1 MVIYPR
7 KILNSIKKQINS
19 KEIIV
24 LTGIRRSGKTTLYRM
39 LFNSLK
45 TDNKVFLDMEN
56 PIEQKIFEE
65 TDYNNILF
73 NLSEFNINPKKK
85 LYIFLDEIQA
95 MPSAIKA
102 IKYLYDHYNIKFF
115 LTGSSSFYLK
125 NLFPESLSGRKFVFE
140 IFPLDFEEFLIFKNQ
155 VHKFAKTF
163 TQKDKQKNLIAYEK
177 TKKLYEEYMQYG
189 GFPSVV
195 LSATNEQ
202 KKLRLNDIFKS
213 YFEKDV
219 KMLADFRQINA
230 FRDLILLLMQR
241 VGSKIEISKLSVEI
255 GVSRET
261 VYSFLSFLEATYFAY
276 FMRPFSKNVDKEV
289 SGSRKVYLCDNGFIN
304 NFAKISSGA
313 LFENSVFLN
322 LKKYGKLNYYEKR
335 SRGKIDFI
343 LNNKIA
349 FEIKTKGASFDI
361 KKLKKIAGS
370 IGIKQC
376 YLLTKEFDKKDNFI
390 PAVEV

>member
-1 MVIYPR
+1 M
-7 KILNSIKKQINS
+7 
-19 KEIIV
+19 
-24 LTGIRRSGKTTLYRM
+24 
-39 LFNSLK
+39 
-45 TDNKVFLDMEN
+45 
-56 PIEQKIFEE
+56 
-65 TDYNNILF
+65 
-73 NLSEFNINPKKK
+73 
-85 LYIFLDEIQA
+85 YIFLDEIQA